1 MSTTATTM
9 KGLKSLA
16 KGKGGGGGGGG
27 GGKKNEEKVG
37 DNVTNPEKSKK
48 EKEGERCFEKKAEK

>member
-16 KGKGGGGGGGG
+16 KGKGGGGEE
-27 GGKKNEEKVG
+27 KKNEEKVG
-37 DNVTNPEKSKK
+37 DNVTSPEKSKK
-48 EKEGERCFEKKAEK
+48 GKEGERCFEKKAEK